1 MENNEL
7 TNEGEALQTAGA
19 ADAAAAATDAAAD
32 PQSEDATRA
41 ELLEACKQRSSTYAF
56 LSRLYRKEVDA
67 ELLEEL
73 TDLRFRVSHGNAD
86 VDEGY
91 RRIATYLSGVW
102 ENSETELA
110 ADYMRVF
117 FGHGYDGHAAAYPFE
132 SIYVSEKRL
141 LMQSA
146 RDEVLA
152 LYRAAG
158 LDKQPSWKEGEDH
171 LALELEYMQVLTDRT
186 VEALCKGDGDEAV
199 ALVKT
204 QANFLDDH
212 LLSWVPMMTAEMKRF
227 AKTEFYQGL
236 AYLTDGFLAIEKELI
251 DELLAE

>member
-1 MENNEL
+1 MENNEVAQAEQAQE
-7 TNEGEALQTAGA
+7 TQEEASR
-19 ADAAAAATDAAAD
+19 AD
-32 PQSEDATRA
+32 
-41 ELLEACKQRSSTYAF
+41 LIEACKQRATTYGF

-67 ELLEEL
+67 DLLEEL
-73 TDLRFRVSHGNAD
+73 HDLRFRVSYGNAD

-91 RRIATYLSGVW
+91 RRIATYLSGIW
-102 ENSETELA
+102 ENTETELA
-110 ADYMRVF
+110 ADFMRVF

-171 LALELEYMQVLTDRT
+171 LALELEYMQILTDRT
-186 VEALCKGDGDEAV
+186 VEALCKGNQDEAV

>member
-1 MENNEL
+1 MAQAE
-7 TNEGEALQTAGA
+7 EAQQAEQA
-19 ADAAAAATDAAAD
+19 QEEASRAD
-32 PQSEDATRA
+32 
-41 ELLEACKQRSSTYAF
+41 LIEACKQRAATYGF

-67 ELLEEL
+67 DLLEEL
-73 TDLRFRVSHGNAD
+73 HDARFRVSYGNAD

-91 RRIATYLSGVW
+91 RRIATYLSGIW
-102 ENSETELA
+102 ENTETELA
-110 ADYMRVF
+110 ADFMRVF

-171 LALELEYMQVLTDRT
+171 LALELEYMQILTNRT
-186 VEALCKGDGDEAV
+186 VEALCKGNQDEAV

-236 AYLTDGFLAIEKELI
+236 AYLTEGFLAIEKELI